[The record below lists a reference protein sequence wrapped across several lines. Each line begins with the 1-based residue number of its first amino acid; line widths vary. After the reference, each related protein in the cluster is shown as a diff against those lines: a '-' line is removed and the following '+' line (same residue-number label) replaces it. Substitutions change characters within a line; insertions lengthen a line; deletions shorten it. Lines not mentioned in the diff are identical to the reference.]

1 MVQLIRNGNSTACC
15 FEVVNDGAAIDII
28 EWKAFWDGMPYL
40 SLLKIRPEYQ
50 GNKALLTSTRADE
63 QAQHFYRALGYKECG
78 CMVLDGTPFSQPIEI
93 FFIKTL

>member
-1 MVQLIRNGNSTACC
+1 MKN
-15 FEVVNDGAAIDII
+15 
-28 EWKAFWDGMPYL
+28 
-40 SLLKIRPEYQ
+40 Q

-78 CMVLDGTPFSQPIEI
+78 CLVLDNTPLSQPIEI